1 MKKKRVAA
9 VPRRRTLRRV
19 GIVGAGRVGSAI
31 SWHCN
36 RLGYEIVGITDKDPR
51 QAWVASGLLKIPY
64 THRKS
69 SEVARG
75 SDVLFLT
82 VPDRQIEPVFVA
94 LRRWLRPGTLVV
106 HCSGV
111 LGMDALRGA
120 GEREIE
126 TLAMHPIQSFS
137 SHAQAIHSLRGCFF
151 ALEGTAVGLRFGRR
165 LARQLLGGCVVIKG
179 EDRPLYHA
187 MCVFSANFQNAL
199 LDAAESLAVRLGITR
214 RRAAR
219 LLGPLMKTVL
229 DNMVDYGAVPSL
241 TGPVQRGDVPTV
253 ERHLRA
259 LEERAPDLVP
269 LYRGLSLRLV
279 KMARR
284 QGLDR
289 QSAARLRKVLKET
302 DR

>member
-1 MKKKRVAA
+1 M
-9 VPRRRTLRRV
+9 
-19 GIVGAGRVGSAI
+19 GFIGAGRVGTAI

-36 RLGYEIVGITDKDPR
+36 RLGYEIAGIADKDAR
-51 QAWVASGLLKIPY
+51 QAWVVSGLLKIPY
-64 THRKS
+64 VRRKS
-69 SEVARG
+69 SEVARD

-111 LGMDALRGA
+111 LGEEVLRGA
-120 GEREIE
+120 GERGLD

-137 SHAQAIHSLRGCFF
+137 SHAQAIHSLRGCLF
-151 ALEGTAVGLRFGRR
+151 ALEGSAVGLRFGRR
-165 LARQLLGGCVVIKG
+165 LARQLHGGCVVIKG
-179 EDRPLYHA
+179 KDRPLYHA
-187 MCVFSANFQNAL
+187 MCVFSSNFQNVL

-229 DNMVDYGAVPSL
+229 DNMIDYGAVPSL
-241 TGPVQRGDVPTV
+241 TGPVQRGDVETV
-253 ERHLRA
+253 EQHLCA
-259 LEERAPDLVP
+259 LEERSPDLVP
-269 LYRGLSLRLV
+269 LYRELSLRLV
-279 KMARR
+279 RMSQR

-289 QSAARLRKVLKET
+289 QTATRLRNVLREAG
-302 DR
+302 R